1 MDIKIIEKNKFS
13 DLQSNFHK
21 MLNKLDNKNINREQ
35 YLKLLEIN
43 KNIDILLSNI
53 IDFNDTSI
61 INNKK
66 LNNKIKEIENDNR
79 VINDLIPIAFIY
91 RMLLKP

>member
-1 MDIKIIEKNKFS
+1 MNIKIIEKNKFS